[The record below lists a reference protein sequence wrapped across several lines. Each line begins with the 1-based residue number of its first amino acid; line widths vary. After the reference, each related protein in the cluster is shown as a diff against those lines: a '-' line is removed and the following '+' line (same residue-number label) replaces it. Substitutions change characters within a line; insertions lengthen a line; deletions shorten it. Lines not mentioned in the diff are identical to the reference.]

1 MTEVFLTI
9 GMTIK
14 EMILG
19 NIREAGIYGLLA
31 DDVTDVPVLEQMVA
45 SVSYVNLSTSR
56 QEVKFLF
63 VEDVLNDREAD
74 EATADVLLK
83 VLTKQLDDS
92 KLLLQNMMSIATD
105 GASVITGKRN
115 G

>member
-1 MTEVFLTI
+1 MTDFFNTI

-74 EATADVLLK
+74 VLLK

-105 GASVITGKRN
+105 GASVMTGKRN

>member
-1 MTEVFLTI
+1 M
-9 GMTIK
+9 
-14 EMILG
+14 
-19 NIREAGIYGLLA
+19 LLK
-31 DDVTDVPVLEQMVA
+31 QMVA

-74 EATADVLLK
+74 VLLK

-105 GASVITGKRN
+105 GASVMTGKRN